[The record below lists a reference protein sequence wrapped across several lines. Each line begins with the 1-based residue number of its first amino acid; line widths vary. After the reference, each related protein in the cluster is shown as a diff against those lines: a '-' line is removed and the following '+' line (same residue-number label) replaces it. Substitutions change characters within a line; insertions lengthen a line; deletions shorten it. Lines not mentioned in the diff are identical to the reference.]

1 MTKIKLYFKGIEH
14 RIKADQRM
22 GTQSDKESEYRK
34 ELIESCRKLS
44 IDLDFHGNVEEF
56 TFENDPHLSLEDRLC
71 IAIIMGSK
79 ETVKRTLEL
88 GADAN
93 HVQKG
98 LSVYQLAEVHAR
110 AELLPILKTFGA
122 KSQPNRKPKKTKN

>member
-1 MTKIKLYFKGIEH
+1 MS
-14 RIKADQRM
+14 
-22 GTQSDKESEYRK
+22 TQNDKESQYRK
-34 ELIESCRKLS
+34 ELMDSCRKLS
-44 IDLDFHGNVEEF
+44 IDLDFHGSVERF
-56 TFENDPHLSLEDRLC
+56 SFENDSHLSLEDRLC
-71 IAIIMGSK
+71 IAVMMGSK

-98 LSVYQLAEVHAR
+98 ISIYKLAEVYQR

-122 KSQPNRKPKKTKN
+122 KPHSSRKPKKNNS

>member
-1 MTKIKLYFKGIEH
+1 
-14 RIKADQRM
+14 M
-22 GTQSDKESEYRK
+22 GTQNDKELQYRK

-44 IDLDFHGNVEEF
+44 VDLDFHGCVEQF
-56 TFENDPHLSLEDRLC
+56 SFENDPHLSLEDRLC

-93 HVQKG
+93 HIQKG
-98 LSVYQLAEVHAR
+98 MSIYQLAEVHER
-110 AELLPILKTFGA
+110 AELLPLLKTFGA
-122 KSQPNRKPKKTKN
+122 KPHLNKKPKKRNS